1 MSVQQDRGRDLG
13 RWLEYSINPRR
24 LRTHP
29 HPAMW
34 GNGRLELF
42 AELERPRV
50 TEVVCFGYPS
60 HGEALAAGLLCR
72 KGEEEHLVPAITAGQ
87 DGRKYLLSCS
97 PGPMTAPRVRVSFR
111 PDRQRWRYQFDDLR
125 VEVSLVVPRMAA
137 GYLLKVELVPAAGNQ
152 ESTFFVHQQIRRFKS
167 MLRITEAQHDEHR
180 GHLWYRNHAERHYEA
195 VGATGPTD
203 QVNLGQDGAFFS
215 SFMTRVA
222 LTRARSY

>member
-24 LRTHP
+24 LRTHL

-72 KGEEEHLVPAITAGQ
+72 KGEEEHLEDLCLATAIYC
-87 DGRKYLLSCS
+87 REC
-97 PGPMTAPRVRVSFR
+97 PNVGP
-111 PDRQRWRYQFDDLR
+111 
-125 VEVSLVVPRMAA
+125 
-137 GYLLKVELVPAAGNQ
+137 
-152 ESTFFVHQQIRRFKS
+152 
-167 MLRITEAQHDEHR
+167 EAS
-180 GHLWYRNHAERHYEA
+180 G
-195 VGATGPTD
+195 
-203 QVNLGQDGAFFS
+203 
-215 SFMTRVA
+215 
-222 LTRARSY
+222 